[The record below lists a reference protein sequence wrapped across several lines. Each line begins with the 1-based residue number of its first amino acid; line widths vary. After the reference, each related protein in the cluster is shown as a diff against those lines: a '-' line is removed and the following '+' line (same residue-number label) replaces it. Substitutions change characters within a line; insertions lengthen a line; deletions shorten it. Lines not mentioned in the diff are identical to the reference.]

1 MPAPRFR
8 GDYDSL
14 TKIAQ
19 GFAQHASRA
28 SQTNRSLT
36 QSMNTLKGGDWI
48 GKGATAFYKEMEGE
62 VMPAM
67 IRLAKALEASDRV
80 TRQIGKL
87 IKQAE
92 DDASRLFRLDGI
104 GGLLGGALAGAIGG
118 ALGGGLGG
126 AIGEAMG
133 GAGGVGEALGGGAD
147 WQSNPFLA
155 RDPGGLF
162 SDDYMT
168 GLIGLEIP
176 GAGGELGDAMDG
188 LLEAESPEDAETF
201 LLIIADLRGRPVE
214 EMRSEYEKFQE
225 LAAERDAAGG
235 VGGLGGGHPSFMGSN
250 TQMRYGQVVGDAFG
264 IDPVFG
270 AMLNPT
276 GGLVGPG
283 NWALA
288 GDDTAVGYHGVVHDA
303 AGYLHTFH
311 DAGPGYDYMG
321 LEGRDTSSPL
331 SGQREGIAHWRGLL
345 GGPSPV
351 SAPSEWVMRGVVG
364 GVDIASSAFEGIKS
378 IF

>member
-28 SQTNRSLT
+28 SQTNRNLT

-80 TRQIGKL
+80 TRQLGKL

-104 GGLLGGALAGAIGG
+104 GGLLGGALGGGLGG

-133 GAGGVGEALGGGAD
+133 GAGGVGEAK
-147 WQSNPFLA
+147 PFLV
-155 RDPGGLF
+155 RGPGGLF
-162 SDDYMT
+162 SDDY
-168 GLIGLEIP
+168 L
-176 GAGGELGDAMDG
+176 
-188 LLEAESPEDAETF
+188 
-201 LLIIADLRGRPVE
+201 
-214 EMRSEYEKFQE
+214 
-225 LAAERDAAGG
+225 
-235 VGGLGGGHPSFMGSN
+235 
-250 TQMRYGQVVGDAFG
+250 
-264 IDPVFG
+264 
-270 AMLNPT
+270 
-276 GGLVGPG
+276 
-283 NWALA
+283 
-288 GDDTAVGYHGVVHDA
+288 
-303 AGYLHTFH
+303 
-311 DAGPGYDYMG
+311 
-321 LEGRDTSSPL
+321 
-331 SGQREGIAHWRGLL
+331 
-345 GGPSPV
+345 
-351 SAPSEWVMRGVVG
+351 
-364 GVDIASSAFEGIKS
+364 
-378 IF
+378 

>member
-8 GDYDSL
+8 CDYDSL

-36 QSMNTLKGGDWI
+36 QSMKTLKGGDWI

-67 IRLAKALEASDRV
+67 LRLAKALEASDRV

-104 GGLLGGALAGAIGG
+104 GGLLGGVLGGAIGG
-118 ALGGGLGG
+118 ALGGGLAG
-126 AIGEAMG
+126 AIGEMMG

-162 SDDYMT
+162 TDDYMT
-168 GLIGLEIP
+168 GLIGLQIP

-201 LLIIADLRGRPVE
+201 LLVIADLRGRPVE

>member
-1 MPAPRFR
+1 MPAPRVR
-8 GDYDSL
+8 GDYDQLKQIS
-14 TKIAQ
+14 K
-19 GFAQHASRA
+19 GFTTANSAVA
-28 SQTNRSLT
+28 GVNRNLNSAMG
-36 QSMNTLKGGDWI
+36 QLKGGDWI
-48 GKGATAFYKEMEGE
+48 GEGARAFYKEMESD
-62 VMPAM
+62 VMPSM
-67 IRLAKALEASDRV
+67 KRLEQALAEAAKV
-80 TRQIGKL
+80 TNQIAKL
-87 IKQAE
+87 IQQAE

-104 GGLLGGALAGAIGG
+104 GGLLGGVLGGALGG

-126 AIGEAMG
+126 AIGEVMG
-133 GAGGVGEALGGGAD
+133 GGGGVGEA
-147 WQSNPFLA
+147 NPFLA
-155 RDPGGLF
+155 RDPAGLF
-162 SDDYMT
+162 TDDYMT
-168 GLIGLEIP
+168 GLIGSQIP

-188 LLEAESPEDAETF
+188 LLEAESPEEAETF
-201 LLIIADLRGRPVE
+201 LLVIADLRGRPVE
-214 EMRSEYEKFQE
+214 EMRGEFEKFKE

-235 VGGLGGGHPSFMGSN
+235 VGGLSGHPSFMGSN

-283 NWALA
+283 NFAIA

-303 AGYLHTFH
+303 AGYLHTYH

>member
-1 MPAPRFR
+1 MPAPRVR

-14 TKIAQ
+14 AKIAQ
-19 GFAQHASRA
+19 GFARHAA
-28 SQTNRSLT
+28 STAQTNRGLT
-36 QSMNTLKGGDWI
+36 QAMDTLKGGDWI
-48 GKGATAFYKEMEGE
+48 GQGAKKFYAEMEKD

-67 IRLAKALEASDRV
+67 KRLAKAMESAERV
-80 TRQIGKL
+80 TQQISKL

-92 DDASRLFRLDGI
+92 DDASRLFRLEGV
-104 GGLLGGALAGAIGG
+104 GGLLGGVLGAAIGG

-133 GAGGVGEALGGGAD
+133 GAGGIGGALGGGGLA
-147 WQSNPFLA
+147 SNPFLV
-155 RDPGGLF
+155 RDPAGLF
-162 SDDYMT
+162 NDEYFRNN
-168 GLIGLEIP
+168 LIDSQIP

-188 LLEAESPEDAETF
+188 LMEADSPEEVDGF
-201 LLIIADLRGRPVE
+201 LVIIADLRGRPVE
-214 EMRSEYEKFQE
+214 EMRQEFEKFQE

-235 VGGLGGGHPSFMGSN
+235 VGGLAGHPSFMGSN

-283 NWALA
+283 NFAIA

-303 AGYLHTFH
+303 AGYLRTYHN
-311 DAGPGYDYMG
+311 AGPGYDYLG
-321 LEGRDTSSPL
+321 LENRDPSSPL
-331 SGQREGIAHWRGLL
+331 SGQREGIAHWRGLM
-345 GGPSPV
+345 GGPSPI

>member
-104 GGLLGGALAGAIGG
+104 GGLLGGILGGAIGG

-214 EMRSEYEKFQE
+214 EMRSEFGKFQE

-235 VGGLGGGHPSFMGSN
+235 VGGLSGHPSFMGSN

-283 NWALA
+283 NFAIA